1 MLLDDHLGGVDG
13 DELDIKRQRTGGGA
27 STHPNAHQ
35 AAHHTQHPSQQ
46 QQQPQQLHPSQQY
59 NGGDLYSHANMAW
72 ASAAAAAAQAA
83 STATPPPPSA
93 AEQQQQH
100 GKWVKEE
107 PGKQQ
112 LTLSGV
118 VTNPINF
125 CILFCKKEFIDL
137 LAGQINDPLK

>member
-13 DELDIKRQRTGGGA
+13 DELDIKRQRTGGGG

-118 VTNPINF
+118 YTNLIF
-125 CILFCKKEFIDL
+125 SVFFL
-137 LAGQINDPLK
+137 